1 MSDKA
6 QERRHGERIVLTPPL
21 RARIADAD
29 VTLVDVGML
38 GARLYSDAPIPV
50 DGNTTLRFEW
60 NDEEFTIDCNVVRSD
75 LHPSREAAA
84 QNIFESGVRF
94 AANGDG
100 ATRLTRMLDSLAER
114 EEIEHLK
121 TLVEASKLIN
131 SSIEADQLFA
141 SILTVARKELGV
153 ERGTLFFLDE
163 ARREIWTKVAEQ
175 SAEIR
180 LPFGRGLSGTVAAT
194 GQEIILH
201 DAYADPRFD
210 RSQDARTGF
219 RTRSMLCVPIRNR
232 DGKIVG
238 VLQLLNKMHG
248 SFGDKD
254 LRFLSSISDHM
265 AIAMENAQ
273 LHLEIVE
280 KQRMERELQL
290 GREIQSR
297 LLPPPPVDV
306 RDTMLAAMSLP
317 CYEVGGDYFDFIEL
331 PNGHLGI
338 AIGDVSGKGVAA
350 ALIMSS
356 VQAALRMAAP
366 IEPNLPR
373 LLTRLNALLFRMA
386 RGRKYVTFFFGVLD
400 PATGVLRYVNAGHN
414 PPFICNGGEIAHLD
428 STGRPIGI
436 LPEASYEEEVV
447 TIGSGATLLL
457 YTDGLNEAAN
467 AGEEEFGME
476 RLTALVREACTYAV
490 DEVPRRILDS
500 ITAFENGAPASD
512 DKTLVIMRRA

>member
-1 MSDKA
+1 
-6 QERRHGERIVLTPPL
+6 
-21 RARIADAD
+21 
-29 VTLVDVGML
+29 
-38 GARLYSDAPIPV
+38 
-50 DGNTTLRFEW
+50 
-60 NDEEFTIDCNVVRSD
+60 
-75 LHPSREAAA
+75 
-84 QNIFESGVRF
+84 
-94 AANGDG
+94 
-100 ATRLTRMLDSLAER
+100 
-114 EEIEHLK
+114 
-121 TLVEASKLIN
+121 
-131 SSIEADQLFA
+131 
-141 SILTVARKELGV
+141 
-153 ERGTLFFLDE
+153 
-163 ARREIWTKVAEQ
+163 
-175 SAEIR
+175 
-180 LPFGRGLSGTVAAT
+180 
-194 GQEIILH
+194 
-201 DAYADPRFD
+201 
-210 RSQDARTGF
+210 
-219 RTRSMLCVPIRNR
+219 MLCVPIRNR
-232 DGKIVG
+232 NGKVVG
-238 VLQLLNKMHG
+238 VLQMLNKMHG
-248 SFGDKD
+248 SFGEKD
-254 LRFLSSISDHM
+254 LRFLAAISDHM

-273 LHLEIVE
+273 LHIQIVE

-297 LLPPPPVDV
+297 LLPPPPVDI

-366 IEPNLPR
+366 IEPDLPR

-386 RGRKYVTFFFGVLD
+386 RGRKYVTFFFGLLD

-414 PPFICNGGEIAHLD
+414 PPFVCSGNEITHLE

-436 LPEASYEEEVV
+436 LPESSYVENVV
-447 TIGSGATLLL
+447 TIASGATLLL

-467 AGEEEFGME
+467 AEEEEFGME

-500 ITAFENGAPASD
+500 VTAFENGAPASD

>member
-1 MSDKA
+1 MTERA

-29 VTLVDVGML
+29 VRLMDVGML
-38 GARLYSDAPIPV
+38 GARVHSDAPIAV

-60 NDEEFTIDCNVVRSD
+60 DEEEIAIDCNVVRSD
-75 LHPSREAAA
+75 LNPSREAAA
-84 QNIFESGVRF
+84 ENIFESGIRF
-94 AANGDG
+94 VPTGEG
-100 ATRLTRMLDSLAER
+100 AQRLNRMLDSLAER

-121 TLVEASKLIN
+121 MLVEASKLIN
-131 SSIEADQLFA
+131 SSIEPDALFA
-141 SILTVARKELGV
+141 SILAVARRELGV
-153 ERGTLFFLDE
+153 ERGTLFFVDE
-163 ARREIWTKVAEQ
+163 ARQEIWTKVAEQ

-194 GQEIILH
+194 GQEIVLH

-232 DGKIVG
+232 NGKVVG

-248 SFGDKD
+248 SFGEKD
-254 LRFLSSISDHM
+254 LRFLAAISDHM

-280 KQRMERELQL
+280 KQRMEKELQL
-290 GREIQSR
+290 GRDIQSR
-297 LLPPPPVDV
+297 LLPAPPVDV
-306 RDTMLAAMSLP
+306 RNTMLAAMSLP

-356 VQAALRMAAP
+356 IQAALRMGAP
-366 IEPNLPR
+366 IEPDLPR
-373 LLTRLNALLFRMA
+373 LMTRLNAQLFRMA

-400 PATGVLRYVNAGHN
+400 PATGALRYVNAGHN
-414 PPFICNGGEIAHLD
+414 PPFVCSGDEIVHLE

-436 LPEASYEEEVV
+436 LPESSYQEKSI
-447 TIGSGATLLL
+447 TIANGATLLL

-467 AGEEEFGME
+467 TEEQEFGME

-490 DEVPRRILDS
+490 NEVPRRILDS
-500 ITAFENGAPASD
+500 VTAFENGAPATD